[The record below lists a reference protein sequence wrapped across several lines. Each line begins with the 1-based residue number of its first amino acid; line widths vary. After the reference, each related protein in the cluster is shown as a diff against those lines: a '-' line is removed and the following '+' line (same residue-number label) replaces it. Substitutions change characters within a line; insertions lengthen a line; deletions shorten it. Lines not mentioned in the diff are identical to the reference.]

1 VVPAVQFLVQAPV
14 IARAQDQLHEGE
26 NKDTMMKSMTARRM
40 SVCNAETG
48 IPMVHKISEGTHM
61 CGYFT
66 TGLADL
72 ET

>member
-1 VVPAVQFLVQAPV
+1 
-14 IARAQDQLHEGE
+14 
-26 NKDTMMKSMTARRM
+26 MMKSMTARRM